1 MPVRM
6 IFDKNLLGIDY
17 RVYGCMLHA
26 IENDER
32 MVNVT
37 DVAKALSNKLN
48 ESEDKIY
55 TSLGRLQRQ
64 KYINQVE
71 DDNFDFVIEILDE

>member
-1 MPVRM
+1 M